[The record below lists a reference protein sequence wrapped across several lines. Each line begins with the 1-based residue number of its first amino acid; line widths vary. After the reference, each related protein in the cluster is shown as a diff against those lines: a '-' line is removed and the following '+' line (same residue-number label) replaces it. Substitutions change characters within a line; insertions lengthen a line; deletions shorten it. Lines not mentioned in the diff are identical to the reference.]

1 MAGEESSGHPHTAT
15 FTGSNGQR
23 DVLLTGSQRAAL
35 DAAEAARLQ
44 QQGPPTVEGA
54 AATQP
59 VLGQAE
65 EPLNVVQ
72 CLSVQL
78 PVPKV
83 TVAV

>member
-1 MAGEESSGHPHTAT
+1 M
-15 FTGSNGQR
+15 QR

-44 QQGPPTVEGA
+44 QQASPTVEGA

-59 VLGQAE
+59 VLSQAE
-65 EPLNVVQ
+65 EPLTVAQ

-83 TVAV
+83 TVSWALL